1 MMETAQFRRTMS
13 EKLVR
18 EMSPASH
25 GKEKTNTKRLVE
37 LDE

>member
-1 MMETAQFRRTMS
+1 MS

-25 GKEKTNTKRLVE
+25 GKKKTNTKRLVE